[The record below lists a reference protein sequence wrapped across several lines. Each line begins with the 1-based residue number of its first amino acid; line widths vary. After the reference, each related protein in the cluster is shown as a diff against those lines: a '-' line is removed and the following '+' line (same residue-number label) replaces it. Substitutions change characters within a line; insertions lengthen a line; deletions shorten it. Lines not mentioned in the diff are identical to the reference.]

1 MIKMNANSCQKLFSS
16 SGTICNFRG
25 ILMKTVAVIWK
36 LLPLFQDPSS
46 SLTQLII
53 LVGYFIARGVDS

>member
-1 MIKMNANSCQKLFSS
+1 
-16 SGTICNFRG
+16 
-25 ILMKTVAVIWK
+25 MKTVAVIWK

-46 SLTQLII
+46 SRTQLII